1 MRPKIRPRNH
11 QQGLLVVTGHDQIT
25 IPLKDFPHRLECF
38 FHKKPHHHPCD
49 PHGHGHSDMLSWEIR
64 RNYRNHN
71 ANYRLIINW
80 HVHDIRE
87 ITWIAY
93 Y

>member
-1 MRPKIRPRNH
+1 MRPKFRPRKQ

-25 IPLKDFPHRLECF
+25 IPLKDFPFRLECF
-38 FHKKPHHHPCD
+38 FNKKPRHTPCD
-49 PHGHGHSDMLSWEIR
+49 PHGHRHSDVLFWEIR
-64 RNYRNHN
+64 RFYRNHRH
-71 ANYRLIINW
+71 NYKLVIKWR
-80 HVHDIRE
+80 VREIRE